1 MPRLRDLALRAGWP
15 AAALALFTALA
26 IAHTWPLG
34 AAPGYWS
41 RNDAPDAVLHE
52 WIMAWVPHQLLTDPL
67 HLFDAN
73 IFYPERLT
81 LAYSDHLF
89 LQSMLGA
96 PLGWAGGSPVLVHNV
111 VLLAGFALT
120 GWATALVMTAWT
132 GSRLTG
138 VLSGS
143 LIAFNACTL
152 TRLAQMQDLHLE
164 FFAPALYALDRLL
177 VTTGTK
183 DALRLSMWFVLQSL
197 TGTYLMVFTAISMM
211 AAAASRPGEWIGARF
226 RAVAPRVLLSAA
238 VAIVLLAPVLVPY
251 AIVDREAGLTR
262 SLDET
267 ARYSADFTDY
277 LAAAGTLHFDA
288 WSRQFWQGD
297 GLFPGMMALLLT
309 VVALVT
315 GTAVTDRRA
324 RMALAIAVTTFA
336 LSFGPAFPPYRWLY
350 AVFPPLAGIRGAVR
364 FGQIVLAAIAIL
376 AGFGLSAVMRRFPGR
391 ATLAVAAALIVVVN
405 AEAFRA
411 PLGYTPYT
419 GISKLYDL
427 LARTG
432 DDTVVVCFPFY
443 PSASFHLNTPFM
455 LASTRFWKPLV
466 NGYSGFKPASLH
478 INADALRDFPD
489 ARSMARLREIGVTH
503 VVVNSRLMPQASTER
518 IPEFPELQM
527 LFVDGYLRLY
537 ALRR

>member
-1 MPRLRDLALRAGWP
+1 MSRYREAVLRGRWP
-15 AAALALFTALA
+15 AAALALFTTLA

-34 AAPGYWS
+34 AAPGVWS
-41 RNDAPDAVLHE
+41 RNDAPDVLLHE

-96 PLGWAGGSPVLVHNV
+96 PIGWAGGSPVLVHNV

-120 GWATALVMTAWT
+120 GWATALVVASWT
-132 GSRLTG
+132 GSRTAGL
-138 VLSGS
+138 LSGS

-164 FFAPALYALDRLL
+164 FFAPAMFALDRLL
-177 VTTGTK
+177 VTARTK
-183 DALRLSMWFVLQSL
+183 HALELSAWFVLQAL

-211 AAAASRPGEWIGARF
+211 AAAASRASEWIGARF
-226 RAVAPRVLLSAA
+226 RAVAPRVLLSAVIA
-238 VAIVLLAPVLVPY
+238 LLVLAPVLVPY

-262 SLDET
+262 SLEET
-267 ARYSADFTDY
+267 ARYSADLSDY
-277 LAAAGTLHFDA
+277 LAAAGRLHFDL
-288 WSRQFWQGD
+288 WSRRYWQGD
-297 GLFPGMMALLLT
+297 GLFPGVGALLLT
-309 VVALVT
+309 IAALVT
-315 GTAVTDRRA
+315 GVAFNDRRA
-324 RMALAIAVTTFA
+324 RMALAIGLTAFA

-350 AVFPPLAGIRGAVR
+350 TVFPPLAGIRGAVR
-364 FGQIVLAAIAIL
+364 FGQIALAAIAIL
-376 AGFGLSAVMRRFPGR
+376 AGFGLSALLPRLSRRAGL
-391 ATLAVAAALIVVVN
+391 AMAVAFIVLVN
-405 AEAFRA
+405 VEAFRA

-455 LASTRFWKPLV
+455 LASTRHWKPMV

-489 ARSMARLREIGVTH
+489 ARSIARLHEIGVTH
-503 VVVNSRLMPQASTER
+503 VVVNSRLMPQAPTER

-537 ALRR
+537 ALHK